1 MNQLTLSG
9 FDEELAHRIRH
20 IAKQEGLS
28 LSQAALRLLR
38 LGAGLDQPKDA
49 GGIVGSS
56 LDHLIGTWTTE
67 EAAGVNNALKN
78 FEQIDESMWKCKY
91 GLSNG

>member
-9 FDEELAHRIRH
+9 FDEELAGRIRH
-20 IAKQEGLS
+20 LAKQEGLS

-49 GGIVGSS
+49 GGTVGAS
-56 LDHLIGTWTTE
+56 LDHLIGTWTAE
-67 EAAGVNNALKN
+67 HSAEVNNALKD
-78 FEQIDESMWKCKY
+78 FDQIDESMWKH

>member
-9 FDEELAHRIRH
+9 FDEKLASRIRQL
-20 IAKQEGLS
+20 AKQEGLS

-49 GGIVGSS
+49 DGIVGSS
-56 LDHLIGTWTTE
+56 LDHLIGTWAAA
-67 EAAGVNNALKN
+67 EAAEVNNALKD
-78 FEQIDESMWKCKY
+78 FEQIDESMWKH
-91 GLSNG
+91 GLSND

>member
-9 FDEELAHRIRH
+9 FDEELVDRIRH
-20 IAKQEGLS
+20 LAKQEGLS

-49 GGIVGSS
+49 GGTVGSS
-56 LDHLIGTWTTE
+56 LDHLIGAWTAE
-67 EAAGVNNALKN
+67 HAAEVNNALKD
-78 FEQIDESMWKCKY
+78 FEQINESMWKY